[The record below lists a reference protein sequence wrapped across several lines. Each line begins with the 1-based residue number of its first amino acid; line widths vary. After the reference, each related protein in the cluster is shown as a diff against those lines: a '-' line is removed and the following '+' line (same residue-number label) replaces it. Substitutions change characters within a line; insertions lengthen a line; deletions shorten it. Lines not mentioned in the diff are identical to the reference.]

1 MRVTNTQKMEVLAMS
16 IPSKVGGF
24 NQDYYPAFNANE
36 ASSTAE
42 AWVAG
47 TDVPAKTMQ
56 LAPPEKVKRVAQ
68 SGLQR
73 LKTGKAAQLDAPTE
87 TPTAAASSSDSAEVT
102 ALKA

>member
-1 MRVTNTQKMEVLAMS
+1 MCPKHSVDVGKQEVMRSVRVNNVKNMEVLAMR
-16 IPSKVGGF
+16 IPSKIGGF

-56 LAPPEKVKRVAQ
+56 LQPPA
-68 SGLQR
+68 
-73 LKTGKAAQLDAPTE
+73 KA
-87 TPTAAASSSDSAEVT
+87 
-102 ALKA
+102 KK

>member
-1 MRVTNTQKMEVLAMS
+1 MV
-16 IPSKVGGF
+16 IPSKIGGF

-56 LAPPEKVKRVAQ
+56 LEAKAKAKRTAQ
-68 SGLQR
+68 TGLQR
-73 LKTGKAAQLDAPTE
+73 LKTGKAAQLDASIE
-87 TPTAAASSSDSAEVT
+87 TPTTAASTSDSAEV
-102 ALKA
+102 ADLKF